1 MGKLVIA
8 ERFTRTGTMPK
19 MTKPKSHTK
28 QDPIRQG
35 RPRAG
40 DSRPAGPS
48 PKVQAS
54 VPAYDRERLREAAQ
68 NLGIAETDVV
78 RKALAYYLDLIEKK
92 DIDSL

>member
-1 MGKLVIA
+1 MPTKTTIQKTKL
-8 ERFTRTGTMPK
+8 
-19 MTKPKSHTK
+19 K
-28 QDPIRQG
+28 QKLGRKG
-35 RPRAG
+35 RPRQG
-40 DSRPAGPS
+40 DPPPTGPS

>member
-54 VPAYDRERLREAAQ
+54 VPVQDRDRLRAVAQ
-68 NLGIAETDVV
+68 TTGISETDIV
-78 RKALAYYLDLIEKK
+78 RRALSYFLDLIEKK
-92 DIDSL
+92 KINLI